1 MSLKELEDSWN
12 MRRRGRRRERL
23 VLFGLVLAL
32 ALLGYLVVR
41 WLR

>member
-12 MRRRGRRRERL
+12 LRRRGRRRERL
-23 VLFGLVLAL
+23 VLLGVVLILAL
-32 ALLGYLVVR
+32 VAFLVVR